1 MVHLARCICICSNWT
16 CLGHTCWI
24 RCVSHVQLLQMHRS
38 QRCLVRRVK
47 LPPISYWQYD
57 GHWPHLHCRSSNLHK
72 RVSHPLWYFV
82 YFSSQQ
88 RVAIPI
94 LAKDIHINEVSI
106 IVPVQ
111 EQETEKKFIILQK
124 IWTGYHATWKRRRA
138 EWRGCK
144 PDNWPCFELP
154 GELLRFPPKRRP
166 FYTIQ
171 PMCITINPLSMW
183 ILLPWYFQLHSQP
196 EHAPRPR
203 YLLAP
208 IPRWSLITIET
219 LAGCSSWTLC
229 TT

>member
-1 MVHLARCICICSNWT
+1 MTEQNINKWCNAGFRYLTLISRKSAEYENHY
-16 CLGHTCWI
+16 
-24 RCVSHVQLLQMHRS
+24 
-38 QRCLVRRVK
+38 
-47 LPPISYWQYD
+47 PPISYWQYD

-144 PDNWPCFELP
+144 PDSWPCFELP
-154 GELLRFPPKRRP
+154 GELLRFPPKRRT
-166 FYTIQ
+166 FYTI
-171 PMCITINPLSMW
+171 
-183 ILLPWYFQLHSQP
+183 
-196 EHAPRPR
+196 
-203 YLLAP
+203 
-208 IPRWSLITIET
+208 
-219 LAGCSSWTLC
+219 
-229 TT
+229 